1 MPTRRPKSDN
11 RRAAWLRKAMT
22 PEEAR
27 EVLGFPPFYM
37 PSEAELNKAVR
48 LKARDA
54 HPDRGGSTEA
64 MMLVNVAKEVLE
76 GKRPNDR
83 TDVGGDAKQRK
94 LDLATIE
101 AAKKRARA
109 ALKEAVSTIG
119 RHVFIPWAIDIR
131 EYLTS
136 DYTDALDSLHDHVTD
151 AVKSASGKREARL
164 RQVIQATRD
173 ALSVA
178 TRIGS
183 KLKALKKRTDAPDTA
198 TVESLDALCGD
209 FARFK
214 PMAEALF
221 KQAGKLNQLLDVAI
235 SNEDEADVVPERLSE
250 PVFEGYQM
258 IRAFR
263 DDWGRF
269 PPDCEVA
276 KVGREVESAVTEVL
290 EVLKRRGSQTSTLPP
305 WNQWDSSVFTHAAT
319 LVDRRTNASRVADR
333 YFAAHP

>member
-151 AVKSASGKREARL
+151 
-164 RQVIQATRD
+164 
-173 ALSVA
+173 
-178 TRIGS
+178 
-183 KLKALKKRTDAPDTA
+183 
-198 TVESLDALCGD
+198 
-209 FARFK
+209 
-214 PMAEALF
+214 
-221 KQAGKLNQLLDVAI
+221 
-235 SNEDEADVVPERLSE
+235 
-250 PVFEGYQM
+250 
-258 IRAFR
+258 
-263 DDWGRF
+263 
-269 PPDCEVA
+269 
-276 KVGREVESAVTEVL
+276 
-290 EVLKRRGSQTSTLPP
+290 
-305 WNQWDSSVFTHAAT
+305 
-319 LVDRRTNASRVADR
+319 
-333 YFAAHP
+333 

>member
-1 MPTRRPKSDN
+1 
-11 RRAAWLRKAMT
+11 
-22 PEEAR
+22 
-27 EVLGFPPFYM
+27 
-37 PSEAELNKAVR
+37 SEAELNKAVR

-119 RHVFIPWAIDIR
+119 RHGFIAWAIDIR

-136 DYTDALDSLHDHVTD
+136 DYTDALDSLHDPRTG

-198 TVESLDALCGD
+198 T
-209 FARFK
+209 
-214 PMAEALF
+214 
-221 KQAGKLNQLLDVAI
+221 
-235 SNEDEADVVPERLSE
+235 
-250 PVFEGYQM
+250 
-258 IRAFR
+258 
-263 DDWGRF
+263 
-269 PPDCEVA
+269 
-276 KVGREVESAVTEVL
+276 
-290 EVLKRRGSQTSTLPP
+290 
-305 WNQWDSSVFTHAAT
+305 
-319 LVDRRTNASRVADR
+319 
-333 YFAAHP
+333 